1 MNYIKAA
8 FHLDTEEFIKDIF
21 MNDLAEI
28 GFDSFEQTSLGVI
41 GYCQENIF
49 EEKLVRQVIDNLLS
63 TPRIKYRIDKIED
76 RNWNEIW
83 EQNSFKPINIEDRVF
98 IRSSKENAQQKFDYE
113 IIINPK
119 QSFGT
124 GGHETTELIISQML
138 KMNSTNNLTRHFD
151 RREKSG
157 ANKNRFLPSVEM
169 TGGFTEK
176 SVLDLG
182 CGTAVL
188 AILAAKMGAKNVVAV
203 DIDNWA
209 IENSIENIAENQV
222 VVETILGDI
231 HSVKERKFDIIF
243 ANINRNILLDLIPFF
258 SQMVENTTRH
268 CGTESSSAD
277 PQSLE
282 SHVIAGLTRNR
293 LKTQTIPAFA
303 GMTDKKGVIIL
314 SGFLEHDIK
323 ILEEKANQHNLYISE
338 KKIKNEWAMLVI
350 ND

>member
-1 MNYIKAA
+1 MNYIKTI

-21 MNDLAEI
+21 INELTEI
-28 GFDSFEQTSLGVI
+28 GFESFEQTSLGVI

-49 EEKLVRQVIDNLLS
+49 DKKLVLQVIDNLLS
-63 TPRIKYRIDKIED
+63 KPQIKFRIDKIED
-76 RNWNEIW
+76 KNWNEIW
-83 EQNSFKPINIEDRVF
+83 EQNSFKPININDKVF
-98 IRSSKENAQQKFDYE
+98 IRSSKETAPQKFDYE

-124 GGHETTELIISQML
+124 GGHETTELIISKML
-138 KMNSTNNLTRHFD
+138 EMNFVH
-151 RREKSG
+151 
-157 ANKNRFLPSVEM
+157 KN
-169 TGGFTEK
+169 
-176 SVLDLG
+176 VLDLG

-231 HSVKERKFDIIF
+231 HSVKNRKFDIIF